1 MVALD
6 IANRLKATGYDDKI
20 EQVQD
25 VNGKH
30 IVRVNGNEVEVSSA
44 TSKPNRSLWVAWM
57 YIFDWYPSHYSPA
70 EKKLVRK
77 LDSVLLTL
85 CCLCFYIKWLDQN
98 ALNSAYWS
106 GMREELE
113 IKGNE
118 YSLFGTFYNI
128 GYMVFEI
135 PSMMIISRPQFAR
148 YYVPTMETLWSVL
161 TFTQSRLSSVSQIYG
176 TRFLLGFL
184 ETPAATGSMYLLT
197 SWYRADEVFKRAG
210 VWYVSSNIG
219 AMFSGY
225 LQAAAHKGLN
235 GVHGMSGWRWLFI
248 IDGCISISIA
258 LAGFFLYPGLPTT
271 QPRVWWLTEEER
283 QLAVARMQSQGTKQS
298 SRIGKRMLKR
308 VFSHWHFYIAVLT
321 YVFFQCTSYVG
332 GQMQAWLKKE
342 ADMNGTYSIEE
353 INLIPTGVQGL
364 AIVAGVLITSLVM
377 IYPMWIIFSC
387 VTAVLLF
394 SNICLR
400 IWHIP
405 LGLHFTCYY
414 LLGLTSCVTPI
425 LFPWINVVMKDD
437 NEARSFTTGAMMTI
451 GWAFFSFYPITVFPI
466 LEAPQWTKGY
476 TVNIVFIVC
485 YWTLFLIG
493 QYLWRREEQ
502 TRKFDINKPGNSS
515 ADEFVKPEALQ
526 VEIGDEKE
534 TKETRG

>member
-1 MVALD
+1 MVPLRLAE
-6 IANRLKATGYDDKI
+6 RLKATGYDDKI
-20 EQVQD
+20 EPVQD
-25 VNGKH
+25 LGGRT
-30 IVRVNGNEVEVSSA
+30 IVRVNDTEVVVSSA
-44 TSKPNRSLWVAWM
+44 TQKPNRSLWVAWM
-57 YIFDWYPSHYSPA
+57 YIFDWYPSHYSK
-70 EKKLVRK
+70 EEKHLVKKLDR
-77 LDSVLLTL
+77 VLLTL

-148 YYVPTMETLWSVL
+148 YYVPTMETLWSIL
-161 TFTQSRLSSVSQIYG
+161 TFTQSTLNSVSQIYG

-184 ETPAATGSMYLLT
+184 ETPAATGSIYLLT
-197 SWYRADEVFKRAG
+197 SWYRSDEVFKRAG
-210 VWYVSSNIG
+210 VWYVSSNMG

-225 LQAAAHKGLN
+225 LQAAVHVGLN
-235 GVHGMSGWRWLFI
+235 GTHGMSGWRWLFI

-258 LAGFFLYPGLPTT
+258 IAGFFLYPGLPTT

-283 QLAVARMQSQGTKQS
+283 ILAVARMQSQGTKQS
-298 SRIGKRMLKR
+298 SKIGKRMLKR
-308 VFSHWHFYIAVLT
+308 VFTHWHFYVAVLT

-342 ADMNGTYSIEE
+342 ADMNGTYTIEE

-364 AIVAGVLITSLVM
+364 AIVSGILITSLVM

-387 VTAVLLF
+387 VTSVLLF
-394 SNICLR
+394 SNVCLR
-400 IWHIP
+400 IWNIP

-414 LLGLTSCVTPI
+414 LLGLTSCMTPI
-425 LFPWINVVMKDD
+425 LFPWIQMIMKDD

-466 LEAPQWTKGY
+466 LEAPRWSKGY
-476 TVNIVFIVC
+476 TVNIVFIIC
-485 YWTLFLIG
+485 YWTIFMIG

-502 TRKFDINKPGNSS
+502 TKKFDINQHGNSD
-515 ADEFVKPEALQ
+515 ADEFVKPEAIE
-526 VEIGDEKE
+526 VEIDDEKMKKE
-534 TKETRG
+534 TKA